1 MCIVA
6 TVTLVHLSYIRDPP
20 YVRIHVHRNINPAGI
35 MKKWQASKPMST
47 SKVT

>member
-20 YVRIHVHRNINPAGI
+20 YVRIHVHRNIRKAGM
-35 MKKWQASKPMST
+35 MKKWQGSKPMRT
-47 SKVT
+47 SKMT